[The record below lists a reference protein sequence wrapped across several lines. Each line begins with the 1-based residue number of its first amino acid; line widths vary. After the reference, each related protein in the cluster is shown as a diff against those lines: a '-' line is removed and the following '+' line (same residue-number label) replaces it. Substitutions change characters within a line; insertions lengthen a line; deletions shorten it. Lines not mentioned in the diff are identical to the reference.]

1 MAHRPSFVPRDLLL
15 NSSGFGQDPDAVWRL
30 ATDEPGAVLLH
41 RAREQHELAC
51 AITAT
56 LQAGKF
62 SIPDLASKLLCR
74 RDGLWRKLTGQVPAT
89 ENDLI
94 RWTWLT
100 GEPRRSFPLN
110 ALTET
115 LIQGPTFPITRRR
128 TR

>member
-1 MAHRPSFVPRDLLL
+1 M
-15 NSSGFGQDPDAVWRL
+15 WRL
-30 ATDEPGAVLLH
+30 AVDEPGAVLLH
-41 RAREQHELAC
+41 RAREQHEFARV
-51 AITAT
+51 INET
-56 LQAGKF
+56 LEAGKF

-100 GEPRRSFPLN
+100 GEPHRSFPLN
-110 ALTET
+110 VLTET
-115 LIQGPTFPITRRR
+115 LVQGPVFPITRRR